1 MPSPSSSDSVPLLPL
16 FSSPRPAPV
25 PFGPASIGSSHSS
38 PPPEGFVMPQIPPP
52 NFPKKDFWPG
62 AFARRAEV
70 SMSRSTGGLNFDSG
84 RNEPIS
90 RVHVSLPGPHSAYQ
104 SMFLCPP
111 SFLGTREKKRSVSLI
126 SRTAVIKYRD
136 VVAKCANCAELA
148 IDCDFSEAG
157 IPCPP
162 CAVLGIPDCN
172 YADPY
177 FFVSNLANRR
187 DAYLHDERAVLCAA
201 VRDNHLAASQFGMSL
216 CLLREYERAS
226 TWFYS
231 AAQGAITRFLVNCH
245 ATGGLAFRGYQRLAE
260 SSTDAGLLSRF
271 LVFGHDAR
279 IHPSVLQAVVDRL
292 YSLFFSLLE
301 S

>member
-52 NFPKKDFWPG
+52 NCP
-62 AFARRAEV
+62 
-70 SMSRSTGGLNFDSG
+70 L
-84 RNEPIS
+84 
-90 RVHVSLPGPHSAYQ
+90 RVTHHNGHRQLPHVSDNPLPVDHERV
-104 SMFLCPP
+104 MKL
-111 SFLGTREKKRSVSLI
+111 
-126 SRTAVIKYRD
+126 IKYRD

-187 DAYLHDERAVLCAA
+187 DAYLHDEHAVLCAA
-201 VRDNHLAASQFGMSL
+201 VCDNHLAASQFGMSL

-226 TWFYS
+226 AWFYS

-260 SSTDAGLLSRF
+260 SSTDTGLLSRF

-279 IHPSVLQAVVDRL
+279 IHPSVLQAVADRL